1 MRCARGP
8 SPQTDPDPDPLRL
21 PLPQVVSMAEA
32 GGAEADKML
41 KQRRKLALVRL
52 ELVKPTEP

>member
-1 MRCARGP
+1 
-8 SPQTDPDPDPLRL
+8 
-21 PLPQVVSMAEA
+21 MAEA

-52 ELVKPTEP
+52 ELVKPTEPYP